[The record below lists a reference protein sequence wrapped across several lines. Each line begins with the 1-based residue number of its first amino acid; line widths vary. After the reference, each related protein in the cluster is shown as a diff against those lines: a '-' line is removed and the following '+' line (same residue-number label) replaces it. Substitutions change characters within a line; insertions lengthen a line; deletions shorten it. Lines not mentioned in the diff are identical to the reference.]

1 MKLRHFTI
9 LFFVILI
16 LSACNNSIDQKENL
30 GEIYSIALNSIMEQ
44 DKELDNGMKFIA
56 IDMSNFNELD
66 EQAKKEILN
75 SFKEKYKIE
84 VMDATFEELKEKGFY
99 NSDTMSLDGILLSLE
114 KVEFKFNN
122 NVFFEGSKYSSALG
136 TVGVEVMVHYK
147 DDNWKVKEAKMTWVS

>member
-1 MKLRHFTI
+1 MKLRHFTS

-16 LSACNNSIDQKENL
+16 LSACNNSIDQKEDL

-56 IDMSNFNELD
+56 IDMSNFNDLD

-75 SFKEKYKIE
+75 FFKEKYKIE
-84 VMDATFEELKEKGFY
+84 VMDATFEELKEQGFY
-99 NSDTMSLDGILLSLE
+99 NSDTMSLDGILLRLE
-114 KVEFKFNN
+114 KVEFKLNN
-122 NVFFEGSKYSSALG
+122 NIFFEGSKYSSALG
-136 TVGVEVMVHYK
+136 AVGVEVTVHYK